1 MPKSGAISAGNK
13 EWEVSMTF
21 SIIVVCLNEGEKLHK
36 TVRSI
41 LDQTEEDYEI
51 IIKDGGST
59 DGSVE
64 RLLMEAGLTDGSDG
78 KHPGVG
84 DLTGGFVEKSAKD
97 GRIKIYREKDSGIYD
112 AMNQAVKHA
121 SGEYI
126 FFLNCGDY
134 FYQKDVLFQIKQFM
148 EECNSRMEKS
158 AGGHS
163 KEKKLC
169 AVRPQIFYGN
179 IKERR
184 TGALVQSNP
193 KMDDFGCYRN
203 VPCHQACF
211 YDRRLLAARGFD
223 TGYLVRADYEHFLWC
238 YYKAQARTVYLPV
251 TVVSY
256 EGGGFSETR
265 ENIRISAREH
275 KQIVGKYMPPAK
287 ALAYRLMMFVTL
299 ARVRTY
305 LARSPV
311 TAGMYQTCKRKV
323 YEVYRRVLGKKR

>member
-1 MPKSGAISAGNK
+1 MGSGY
-13 EWEVSMTF
+13 MTF
-21 SIIVVCLNEGEKLHK
+21 SIIVVCLNEGEQLHK
-36 TVRSI
+36 TVQSI
-41 LDQTEEDYEI
+41 LDQTEGDYEI

-64 RLLMEAGLTDGSDG
+64 KLLTAAS
-78 KHPGVG
+78 
-84 DLTGGFVEKSAKD
+84 S

-134 FYQKDVLFQIKQFM
+134 FYQRDVLFRIKQFI
-148 EECNSRMEKS
+148 EENKCRAERNPK
-158 AGGHS
+158 
-163 KEKKLC
+163 
-169 AVRPQIFYGN
+169 IFYGN
-179 IKERR
+179 IRERL

-211 YDRRLLAARGFD
+211 YDRRLLASRGFD

-238 YYKAQARTVYLPV
+238 YYKARAHTVYLPV
-251 TVVSY
+251 TVASY
-256 EGGGFSETR
+256 KGGGFSESG
-265 ENIRISAREH
+265 ENVRLSAREH

-287 ALAYRLMMFVTL
+287 VRRYRLLMLATL
-299 ARVRTY
+299 APVRTY
-305 LARSPV
+305 LAHNPV
-311 TAGMYQTCKRKV
+311 TARVYQTCKRRV
-323 YEVYRRVLGKKR
+323 YEVYRRVSGKRR

>member
-1 MPKSGAISAGNK
+1 
-13 EWEVSMTF
+13 MTF
-21 SIIVVCLNEGEKLHK
+21 SIIVVCLNEGEQLHK
-36 TVRSI
+36 TVQSI

-64 RLLMEAGLTDGSDG
+64 KLLTAAS
-78 KHPGVG
+78 
-84 DLTGGFVEKSAKD
+84 S

-134 FYQKDVLFQIKQFM
+134 FYQRDVLFRIKQFI
-148 EECNSRMEKS
+148 
-158 AGGHS
+158 
-163 KEKKLC
+163 KENKCRAERNPK
-169 AVRPQIFYGN
+169 IFYGN
-179 IKERR
+179 IRERL

-211 YDRRLLAARGFD
+211 YDRRLLASRGFD

-238 YYKAQARTVYLPV
+238 YYKARAHTVYLPV
-251 TVVSY
+251 TVASY
-256 EGGGFSETR
+256 KGGGFSESG
-265 ENIRISAREH
+265 ENVRLSAREH

-287 ALAYRLMMFVTL
+287 VRRYRLLMLATL
-299 ARVRTY
+299 APVRTY
-305 LARSPV
+305 LAHNPV
-311 TAGMYQTCKRKV
+311 TARVYQTCKRRV
-323 YEVYRRVLGKKR
+323 YEVYRRVSGKRR

>member
-1 MPKSGAISAGNK
+1 MGSGY
-13 EWEVSMTF
+13 MTF
-21 SIIVVCLNEGEKLHK
+21 SIIVVCLNEGEQLHK
-36 TVRSI
+36 TVQSI

-64 RLLMEAGLTDGSDG
+64 KLLTAAS
-78 KHPGVG
+78 
-84 DLTGGFVEKSAKD
+84 S

-134 FYQKDVLFQIKQFM
+134 FYQRDVLFRIKQFI
-148 EECNSRMEKS
+148 
-158 AGGHS
+158 
-163 KEKKLC
+163 KENKCRAERNPK
-169 AVRPQIFYGN
+169 IFYGN
-179 IKERR
+179 IRERL

-211 YDRRLLAARGFD
+211 YDRRLLASRGFD

-238 YYKAQARTVYLPV
+238 YYKARAHTVYLPV
-251 TVVSY
+251 TVASY
-256 EGGGFSETR
+256 KGGGFSESG
-265 ENIRISAREH
+265 ENVRLSAREH

-287 ALAYRLMMFVTL
+287 VRRYRLLMLATL
-299 ARVRTY
+299 APVRTY
-305 LARSPV
+305 LAHNPV
-311 TAGMYQTCKRKV
+311 TARVYQTCKRRV
-323 YEVYRRVLGKKR
+323 YEVYRRVSGKRR

>member
-1 MPKSGAISAGNK
+1 
-13 EWEVSMTF
+13 MTF

-36 TVRSI
+36 TVQSI

-51 IIKDGGST
+51 IIKDGGSA

-64 RLLMEAGLTDGSDG
+64 KLLTAASN
-78 KHPGVG
+78 
-84 DLTGGFVEKSAKD
+84 

-134 FYQKDVLFQIKQFM
+134 FYQEDVLFRIKQFI
-148 EECNSRMEKS
+148 EENKCRAERN
-158 AGGHS
+158 
-163 KEKKLC
+163 
-169 AVRPQIFYGN
+169 PQIFYGN
-179 IKERR
+179 IRERL

-211 YDRRLLAARGFD
+211 YDRRLLASRGFD

-238 YYKAQARTVYLPV
+238 YYKAQAHTVYLPV
-251 TVVSY
+251 TVASY
-256 EGGGFSETR
+256 EGGGFSESG
-265 ENIRISAREH
+265 ENVRLSAREH

-287 ALAYRLMMFVTL
+287 VLRYRMLMLATL
-299 ARVRTY
+299 APVRTY
-305 LARSPV
+305 LAHNPV
-311 TAGMYQTCKRKV
+311 TARIYQTCKRRV
-323 YEVYRRVLGKKR
+323 YEVYRRVSGKRR

>member
-1 MPKSGAISAGNK
+1 
-13 EWEVSMTF
+13 MTF
-21 SIIVVCLNEGEKLHK
+21 SIIVVCLNEGEQLHK
-36 TVRSI
+36 TVQSI

-64 RLLMEAGLTDGSDG
+64 KLLTAAS
-78 KHPGVG
+78 
-84 DLTGGFVEKSAKD
+84 S

-121 SGEYI
+121 AGEYI

-134 FYQKDVLFQIKQFM
+134 FYQRDVLFRIKQFI
-148 EECNSRMEKS
+148 EENKCRAERNPK
-158 AGGHS
+158 
-163 KEKKLC
+163 
-169 AVRPQIFYGN
+169 IFYGN
-179 IKERR
+179 IRERL

-211 YDRRLLAARGFD
+211 YDRRLLASRGFD

-238 YYKAQARTVYLPV
+238 YYKARAHTVYLPV
-251 TVVSY
+251 TVASY
-256 EGGGFSETR
+256 KGGGFSESG
-265 ENIRISAREH
+265 ENVRLSAREH

-287 ALAYRLMMFVTL
+287 VRRYRLLMLATL
-299 ARVRTY
+299 APVRTY
-305 LARSPV
+305 LAHNPV
-311 TAGMYQTCKRKV
+311 TARVYQTCKRRV
-323 YEVYRRVLGKKR
+323 YEVYRRVSGKRR

>member
-1 MPKSGAISAGNK
+1 
-13 EWEVSMTF
+13 MTF
-21 SIIVVCLNEGEKLHK
+21 SIIVVCLNEGEQLHK
-36 TVRSI
+36 TVQSI
-41 LDQTEEDYEI
+41 LDQTEGDYEI

-64 RLLMEAGLTDGSDG
+64 KLLTAAS
-78 KHPGVG
+78 
-84 DLTGGFVEKSAKD
+84 S

-134 FYQKDVLFQIKQFM
+134 FYQRDVLFRIKQFI
-148 EECNSRMEKS
+148 EENKCRAERNPK
-158 AGGHS
+158 
-163 KEKKLC
+163 
-169 AVRPQIFYGN
+169 IFYGN
-179 IKERR
+179 IRERL

-211 YDRRLLAARGFD
+211 YDRRLLASRGFD

-238 YYKAQARTVYLPV
+238 YYKARAHTVYLPV
-251 TVVSY
+251 TVASY
-256 EGGGFSETR
+256 KGGGFSESG
-265 ENIRISAREH
+265 ENVRLSAREH

-287 ALAYRLMMFVTL
+287 VRRYRLLMLATL
-299 ARVRTY
+299 APVRTY
-305 LARSPV
+305 LAHNPV
-311 TAGMYQTCKRKV
+311 TARVYQTCKRRV
-323 YEVYRRVLGKKR
+323 YEVYRRVSGKRR

>member
-1 MPKSGAISAGNK
+1 MGSGY
-13 EWEVSMTF
+13 MTF

-36 TVRSI
+36 TVQSI

-51 IIKDGGST
+51 IIKDGGSA

-64 RLLMEAGLTDGSDG
+64 KLITAASN
-78 KHPGVG
+78 
-84 DLTGGFVEKSAKD
+84 

-134 FYQKDVLFQIKQFM
+134 FYQEDVLFRIKQFI
-148 EECNSRMEKS
+148 EENKCRAERNPK
-158 AGGHS
+158 
-163 KEKKLC
+163 
-169 AVRPQIFYGN
+169 IFYGN
-179 IKERR
+179 IRERQ

-211 YDRRLLAARGFD
+211 YDRRLLASRGFD

-238 YYKAQARTVYLPV
+238 YYKAQAHTVYLPV
-251 TVVSY
+251 TVASY
-256 EGGGFSETR
+256 EGGGFSESG
-265 ENIRISAREH
+265 ENVRLSAREH

-287 ALAYRLMMFVTL
+287 VLRYRMLMLATL
-299 ARVRTY
+299 APVRTY
-305 LARSPV
+305 LAHNPV
-311 TAGMYQTCKRKV
+311 TARAYQTCKRRV
-323 YEVYRRVLGKKR
+323 YEVYRRVSGKRR